1 MNTRVEIKDDIKGMK
16 QSNEATDS
24 LVDELADI
32 AFCFTGPFVGVVNSC
47 TFENWLYPS
56 VFKLDTFTMY

>member
-32 AFCFTGPFVGVVNSC
+32 AFCFTGP
-47 TFENWLYPS
+47 E
-56 VFKLDTFTMY
+56 